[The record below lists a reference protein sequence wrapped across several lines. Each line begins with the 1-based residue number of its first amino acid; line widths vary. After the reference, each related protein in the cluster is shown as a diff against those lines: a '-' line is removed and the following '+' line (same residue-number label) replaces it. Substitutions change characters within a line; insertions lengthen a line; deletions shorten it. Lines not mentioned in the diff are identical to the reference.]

1 MNKSQEI
8 EQTYAKNKE
17 KWLEM
22 NNFSAE
28 GVTYIVTGETY
39 SIKDQLKVDG
49 FYYHPILGW
58 HKATCE
64 GYEDK
69 VIAIKAE
76 EVIEWA
82 AWGAGW
88 FLPSAKDYIK
98 DKIAATQSKDT
109 SDWIGEVGKSIPI
122 LLVKL
127 DKAGSFQGRYG
138 LSNIYTFVDEDNN
151 KLVWFTTTRLNKEVG
166 DWFCISAKV
175 KAHETYQD
183 RKQTIVKNVK
193 IYEED

>member
-1 MNKSQEI
+1 MKHALITGINGQDGSYLAELLL
-8 EQTYAKNKE
+8 E
-17 KWLEM
+17 K
-22 NNFSAE
+22 
-28 GVTYIVTGETY
+28 
-39 SIKDQLKVDG
+39 
-49 FYYHPILGW
+49 
-58 HKATCE
+58 
-64 GYEDK
+64 GYEVYGLMRRK
-69 VIAIKAE
+69 SV
-76 EVIEWA
+76 V
-82 AWGAGW
+82 
-88 FLPSAKDYIK
+88 DYGNVDHIK

-109 SDWIGEVGKSIPI
+109 SDWLGEVGKSIPI

-183 RKQTIVKNVK
+183 RKQTIIKNVK
-193 IYEED
+193 IVLKI